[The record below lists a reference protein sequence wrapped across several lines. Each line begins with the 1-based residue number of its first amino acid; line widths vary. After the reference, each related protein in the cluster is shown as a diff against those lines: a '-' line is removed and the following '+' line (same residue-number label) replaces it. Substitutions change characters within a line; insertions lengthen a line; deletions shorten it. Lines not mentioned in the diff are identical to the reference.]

1 MSISGSEAAESS
13 ANGACFPAAGVPN
26 GRAHNESESATLP
39 VLDLD
44 VLHELEEDMGSTGV
58 AHSFARDYISIWD
71 KRRTYLE
78 ASVEDD
84 DAEAAMDAV
93 LSLKNSALM
102 VGAARLAKLAVDL
115 EQMVKRGD
123 LSAARQLLPCVAL
136 TGEET
141 VSGLKLGYLPPEA

>member
-1 MSISGSEAAESS
+1 MSNSGSGTADSS
-13 ANGACFPAAGVPN
+13 ASGVCVPAS
-26 GRAHNESESATLP
+26 GRPDGMAHNESESAALP

-44 VLHELEEDMGSTGV
+44 VLHELEEDMGSTGI

-115 EQMVKRGD
+115 
-123 LSAARQLLPCVAL
+123 
-136 TGEET
+136 
-141 VSGLKLGYLPPEA
+141 

>member
-1 MSISGSEAAESS
+1 MSISGSGAADSS
-13 ANGACFPAAGVPN
+13 ANGVCSPASGTPG
-26 GRAHNESESATLP
+26 GRAHNESESVILP

-44 VLHELEEDMGSTGV
+44 VLHELEGDMGNTGI
-58 AHSFARDYISIWD
+58 AHNFARDYIKIWD

-84 DAEAAMDAV
+84 DADAAMDAV

-115 EQMVKRGD
+115 EQLVKRGD

-141 VSGLKLGYLPPEA
+141 VSGLKLGYLPPES

>member
-1 MSISGSEAAESS
+1 MSISGSGTADSS
-13 ANGACFPAAGVPN
+13 AHGVCFPASGTPD

-58 AHSFARDYISIWD
+58 AHNFARDYIRIWD

-78 ASVEDD
+78 ASIADD

-102 VGAARLAKLAVDL
+102 VGAARLAQLAVQL
-115 EQMVKRGD
+115 ERLVKCGD
-123 LSAARQLLPCVAL
+123 LPAVRRLLPFVAL
-136 TGEET
+136 TGEQT
-141 VSGLKLGYLPPEA
+141 VSGLKVGYLPPEA

>member
-1 MSISGSEAAESS
+1 MSISGSEAADSS
-13 ANGACFPAAGVPN
+13 ANGVCLPVPAGPD
-26 GRAHNESESATLP
+26 GMHYNESESAALP

-44 VLHELEEDMGSTGV
+44 VLHELEQDMGNAGI
-58 AHSFARDYISIWD
+58 AHNFARDYIKIWN

-84 DAEAAMDAV
+84 DAEAAMDAI

-102 VGAARLAKLAVDL
+102 VGASRLAQLAVDL
-115 EQMVKRGD
+115 ERLVKNGD
-123 LSAARQLLPCVAL
+123 LNAARELLPCVAL

-141 VSGLKLGYLPPEA
+141 VLGLKLGYLPPEA

>member
-1 MSISGSEAAESS
+1 MSISGSEAADSS
-13 ANGACFPAAGVPN
+13 ANGVCAPAPADPRGVH
-26 GRAHNESESATLP
+26 HNESESATLP

-44 VLHELEEDMGSTGV
+44 VLHELEEDMGSTGI
-58 AHSFARDYISIWD
+58 AHNFARDYISIWN

-84 DAEAAMDAV
+84 DAEAAMDAI

-102 VGAARLAKLAVDL
+102 VGASRLAQLAVDL
-115 EQMVKRGD
+115 EKLVKHGD
-123 LSAARQLLPCVAL
+123 LVAARELLPCVAL

-141 VSGLKLGYLPPEA
+141 VLGLKLGYLRPEA

>member
-1 MSISGSEAAESS
+1 MSIPGSEAADSS
-13 ANGACFPAAGVPN
+13 ANGVCVPAAGVPN
-26 GRAHNESESATLP
+26 GRAHNESESAALP

-44 VLHELEEDMGSTGV
+44 VLHELEEDMGSTGI

-93 LSLKNSALM
+93 LS
-102 VGAARLAKLAVDL
+102 R
-115 EQMVKRGD
+115 RI
-123 LSAARQLLPCVAL
+123 
-136 TGEET
+136 
-141 VSGLKLGYLPPEA
+141 PP

>member
-13 ANGACFPAAGVPN
+13 ANGACFPGAGVPN

-78 ASVEDD
+78 SSVEDD

>member
-1 MSISGSEAAESS
+1 MSISGSGAAESN
-13 ANGACFPAAGVPN
+13 ANGVCLPAPGIPDGLAY
-26 GRAHNESESATLP
+26 NESESATLP

-44 VLHELEEDMGSTGV
+44 VLHDLEEDMGNTGV
-58 AHSFARDYISIWD
+58 AHNFARDYIRIWD

-102 VGAARLAKLAVDL
+102 VGATRLAKLAVDL
-115 EQMVKRGD
+115 EQLVKRGD
-123 LSAARQLLPCVAL
+123 LSTARQLLPCVAL
-136 TGEET
+136 TGAET
-141 VSGLKLGYLPPEA
+141 VSGLKLGYLPPDA

>member
-1 MSISGSEAAESS
+1 MSISGSGAADSS
-13 ANGACFPAAGVPN
+13 ANGVRVPASGHLN
-26 GRAHNESESATLP
+26 DIAHNESESATLP

-44 VLHELEEDMGSTGV
+44 VLHDLEEDMGSTGV
-58 AHSFARDYISIWD
+58 AHNFARDYIKIWD

-93 LSLKNSALM
+93 LSLKNSAMM

-115 EQMVKRGD
+115 EHFVKRGD

>member
-13 ANGACFPAAGVPN
+13 ANGACFPGAGVPG

-102 VGAARLAKLAVDL
+102 VGAARLAQLAVNL
-115 EQMVKRGD
+115 ERLVKSGD
-123 LSAARQLLPCVAL
+123 LPAVRRLLPFVAL
-136 TGEET
+136 TGEQT
-141 VSGLKLGYLPPEA
+141 VCGLKQGYLPPEA

>member
-1 MSISGSEAAESS
+1 MSISGPEAADSS
-13 ANGACFPAAGVPN
+13 ASGVCSPVPAGFD
-26 GRAHNESESATLP
+26 GMAHNESESATLP

-44 VLHELEEDMGSTGV
+44 VLHELEEDMGSTGI
-58 AHSFARDYISIWD
+58 AHNFARDYINIWS

-78 ASVEDD
+78 ASVEVN

-115 EQMVKRGD
+115 EGLVKRGD
-123 LSAARQLLPCVAL
+123 LAAARDLLPCVAL
-136 TGEET
+136 AGEET
-141 VSGLKLGYLPPEA
+141 VSGLKLGYLPPDA

>member
-1 MSISGSEAAESS
+1 MSISGSEAADSS
-13 ANGACFPAAGVPN
+13 ANGVCSAAAGVPD
-26 GRAHNESESATLP
+26 GVAHNESESAALP

-44 VLHELEEDMGSTGV
+44 VLHELEDDMGNTGI
-58 AHSFARDYISIWD
+58 AHNFARDYIKIWN

-141 VSGLKLGYLPPEA
+141 VSGLKLGYLPPEV

>member
-1 MSISGSEAAESS
+1 
-13 ANGACFPAAGVPN
+13 
-26 GRAHNESESATLP
+26 LP

-44 VLHELEEDMGSTGV
+44 VLRELEEDMGSTGI
-58 AHSFARDYISIWD
+58 AHNFARDYIKIWN

-102 VGAARLAKLAVDL
+102 VGASRLAQLAVNL
-115 EQMVKRGD
+115 ERLVKNGD
-123 LSAARQLLPCVAL
+123 LPAVRRLLPFVAL
-136 TGEET
+136 TGDQT
-141 VSGLKLGYLPPEA
+141 VCGLQQGYLPPEA

>member
-1 MSISGSEAAESS
+1 MSISGSGAADSS
-13 ANGACFPAAGVPN
+13 ANGVCFPAPGAPD

-44 VLHELEEDMGSTGV
+44 VLRELEEDMGSTGV
-58 AHSFARDYISIWD
+58 AHNFARDYIRIWD

-78 ASVEDD
+78 ASIADD

-102 VGAARLAKLAVDL
+102 VGAARLAQLAVQL
-115 EQMVKRGD
+115 ERLVKSGD
-123 LSAARQLLPCVAL
+123 LPGVRRLLPFVAL
-136 TGEET
+136 TGEQT
-141 VSGLKLGYLPPEA
+141 VCGLKLGYLPPDA

>member
-1 MSISGSEAAESS
+1 MSISGSEAADSS
-13 ANGACFPAAGVPN
+13 ANGVCVPAAGVPN
-26 GRAHNESESATLP
+26 GRAHNESESAALP

-44 VLHELEEDMGSTGV
+44 VLHELEEDMGSTGI

-115 EQMVKRGD
+115 EHLVKRGD

-136 TGEET
+136 TGAET